1 MSGCMIRNAGALVRA
16 VTLGSLLSIAA
27 VLSGCNAPA
36 SPPRL
41 LNLDNMTAEQ
51 INGADA
57 IDVAHSYAAL
67 NEDEEER
74 RTAMAEAPGRLT
86 AEVRYAL
93 ATLYYPVNLS
103 SSGTVRQDRVL
114 QGLIR
119 EFERKLLDHLQSTA
133 RTEEA
138 QWVAVDGQ
146 ATWFEFN
153 QLWRI
158 AGLARTTPLIADAGS
173 ADHPYVSV
181 FQRGQYGWATAM
193 GSWQIE
199 NEQIAF
205 PVNWSRIECDLA
217 QGVCN
222 VLNTDVSAP
231 SARSLA
237 TELPW
242 YQVHPAA
249 SPDRFEVV
257 RWSADVIE
265 ARSVPSLM
273 NQDCRFTTLTINE
286 GTNSVSMVTQ
296 DGERPCEVGG
306 RVLPRLE
313 RPRVTTLQPSSRVV
327 SAHLD
332 ELYAYVEQF
341 HGALA
346 RESYARPFTGGR
358 N

>member
-1 MSGCMIRNAGALVRA
+1 
-16 VTLGSLLSIAA
+16 
-27 VLSGCNAPA
+27 
-36 SPPRL
+36 
-41 LNLDNMTAEQ
+41 
-51 INGADA
+51 
-57 IDVAHSYAAL
+57 
-67 NEDEEER
+67 
-74 RTAMAEAPGRLT
+74 
-86 AEVRYAL
+86 
-93 ATLYYPVNLS
+93 
-103 SSGTVRQDRVL
+103 
-114 QGLIR
+114 LIR

-296 DGERPCEVGG
+296 DGERPCEVAG

-346 RESYARPFTGGR
+346 RESYARPFTGGTP
-358 N
+358 